1 MSTKEIASDVP
12 NSRAR
17 TITAILFALLAV
29 MVVMDIFARWR
40 GSSTPSQ
47 PNVTQRYR

>member
-1 MSTKEIASDVP
+1 MSTKEIAPDVP

-17 TITAILFALLAV
+17 TITAILFTLLAV

-40 GSSTPSQ
+40 GSSSPPQ
-47 PNVTQRYR
+47 PDVTQRYR